1 MRTMFMRL
9 SVAAALLSPLAMMG
23 VSVAPA
29 DAAGSA
35 GAICSGIS
43 GSIKLSPGL
52 EAAPQVQ
59 NIVIKG
65 SLSGCTG
72 STVTSAT
79 YLAHLK
85 TTNPVDCATLSSS
98 GPATGT
104 VVIKWSPKGQGD
116 SQGTL
121 SLPLTD
127 APGARMTGALTNGPF
142 AGLGFFGTVSQ
153 TFPGAC
159 GESATGGKKPKKA
172 KKIKDGTLTGSTV
185 WVSGPPTAMIE
196 SPVEGGVYAQNAI
209 VASEYSCVESAFG
222 PGIESCTDSNGGS
235 GTTGTL
241 ETAIAGPHSYTVTA
255 SSIDGQTGKAT
266 IHYTVE

>member
-1 MRTMFMRL
+1 MRTMLMRL
-9 SVAAALLSPLAMMG
+9 SVVAALLSPLAMMG
-23 VSVAPA
+23 VSAAPA
-29 DAAGSA
+29 NAAGGT

-59 NIVIKG
+59 NIMIKG

-79 YLAHLK
+79 YVAHLK
-85 TTNPVDCATLSSS
+85 TTNPVDCETLATG

-127 APGARMTGALTNGPF
+127 VSGARMTGELTNGPL

-153 TFPGAC
+153 AFPGPC
-159 GESATGGKKPKKA
+159 GESVLKGKKVKKA
-172 KKIKDGTLTGSTV
+172 KKVKDGTLTGSTV
-185 WVSGPPTAMIE
+185 WISGPPTATIV
-196 SPVEGGVYAQNAI
+196 SPADGGVYAQNAI
-209 VASEYSCVESAFG
+209 VATEYSCVESAFG

-235 GTTGTL
+235 GTAGTL
-241 ETAIAGPHSYTVTA
+241 ETAIVGPHSYTVTA
-255 SSIDGQTGKAT
+255 TSIDGQADKAT
-266 IHYTVE
+266 INYTVE